1 MIVFSINISLWS
13 EGLILSNVWDS
24 LTNDPWSVMSVVD
37 TCVSSVTCLQ
47 CEERGHW
54 WLRSRW
60 QWWPVSVSAQ
70 SPLAAQVPHTVIS
83 TVHIIVAIILDEV
96 AWVASPSGC
105 RILVRDS
112 DQKRGWNKKVFEIMD
127 MLVWCFC
134 LKGEIGEFPL
144 QIHSM
149 IQFPLCIMLHNEY
162 KQKFNIQ
169 PVDNFLFNFLS
180 QLCISEIV
188 LKLEIVL

>member
-1 MIVFSINISLWS
+1 MSEILWPM
-13 EGLILSNVWDS
+13 
-24 LTNDPWSVMSVVD
+24 T
-37 TCVSSVTCLQ
+37 
-47 CEERGHW
+47 RG
-54 WLRSRW
+54 
-60 QWWPVSVSAQ
+60 QWWVLLTRVSPVWRVCSARREDTGDSGLGDNGGQCQ
-70 SPLAAQVPHTVIS
+70 SLLSLHWQHRCRTVIS

-105 RILVRDS
+105 RILVSES